1 MAGKHR
7 SQRVKLA
14 PVSAVA
20 GAASNGF
27 RRRQQTPQQM
37 ADLDYF
43 HIKNTV
49 HMLLAHKISF
59 FGNINME
66 PKSMTHL
73 HAQILHLFF
82 KLD

>member
-1 MAGKHR
+1 MAGKDR

-20 GAASNGF
+20 GAASDGF
-27 RRRQQTPQQM
+27 RRRQQAPQQM

-49 HMLLAHKISF
+49 HMLLARKIIF
-59 FGNINME
+59 LE
-66 PKSMTHL
+66 T
-73 HAQILHLFF
+73 
-82 KLD
+82 

>member
-1 MAGKHR
+1 MAGKDR

-20 GAASNGF
+20 GAVSDGF
-27 RRRQQTPQQM
+27 RRRQQAPQQM

-49 HMLLAHKISF
+49 HMLLARKIIF
-59 FGNINME
+59 LE
-66 PKSMTHL
+66 T
-73 HAQILHLFF
+73 
-82 KLD
+82 